1 MSRANS
7 VEIRLSDLFLIHFTG
22 RSSRI
27 EARIEQTYSG
37 YMGILL
43 SKSLLMSG
51 EMIWI
56 MCSGS
61 SAIRA
66 TAARMMCG
74 ACVVM
79 YTVSLDVARLKSA
92 IEPQH
97 SIGDGC
103 ERG

>member
-1 MSRANS
+1 MSRAKP
-7 VEIRLSDLFLIHFTG
+7 VEMRLPDLSSIHFTG

-27 EARIEQTYSG
+27 EARIEQTYPG
-37 YMGILL
+37 YTGTLFPNPPP
-43 SKSLLMSG
+43 MSG
-51 EMIWI
+51 EMIRI

-61 SAIRA
+61 SATIA
-66 TAARMMCG
+66 TAARIMCG

-92 IEPQH
+92 IDPQH
-97 SIGDGC
+97 SMGEGC

>member
-1 MSRANS
+1 MLPNPPP
-7 VEIRLSDLFLIHFTG
+7 
-22 RSSRI
+22 
-27 EARIEQTYSG
+27 
-37 YMGILL
+37 
-43 SKSLLMSG
+43 MSG
-51 EMIWI
+51 ETIRI

-61 SAIRA
+61 SATSA

-79 YTVSLDVARLKSA
+79 YTVSFSVARLKSA
-92 IEPQH
+92 IDPQH